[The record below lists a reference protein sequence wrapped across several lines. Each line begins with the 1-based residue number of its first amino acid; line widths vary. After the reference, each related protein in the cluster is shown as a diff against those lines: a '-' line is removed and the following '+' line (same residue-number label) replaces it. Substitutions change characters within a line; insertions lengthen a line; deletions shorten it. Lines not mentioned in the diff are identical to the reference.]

1 MGGFLKKLERIFMT
15 FLVITL
21 ILMVSVQ
28 ILLKDDIS
36 RSKIKNIEMAIKN
49 VIAPDRNT
57 VPVSSIDNYKKEI
70 TEKKG
75 YMVIDLLNNLKLP
88 QVYLIKN
95 GKRVANF
102 KDGVVTVR
110 VDNGDF
116 LEIDA
121 RFYKSPLWFEITE
134 LSPSIKTWKPGQQ
147 FRVNGN
153 EKKLGIVRFYEKL

>member
-57 VPVSSIDNYKKEI
+57 VPVSSIDNYKKRNNR
-70 TEKKG
+70 KKG
-75 YMVIDLLNNLKLP
+75 IYG
-88 QVYLIKN
+88 Y
-95 GKRVANF
+95 
-102 KDGVVTVR
+102 
-110 VDNGDF
+110 
-116 LEIDA
+116 
-121 RFYKSPLWFEITE
+121 
-134 LSPSIKTWKPGQQ
+134 
-147 FRVNGN
+147 
-153 EKKLGIVRFYEKL
+153 